1 MSDRTCCAP
10 EPRRRPAARAVCA
23 SLLALGAAACGGRS
37 RLDPVGMVDPFIGT
51 ATHGHVYP
59 GATVPFGMVQVGPD
73 NGQSGWDWVS
83 GYHYTDSVI
92 VGFSH
97 THLSGT
103 GIGDL
108 ADVLIMPVARPVEI
122 ARAYRERD
130 DHDYRS
136 RFSHERESAAPG
148 YYTVFLDDPEIGVE
162 LTATDRV
169 GLHRYAYP
177 KSEDAGIVIDL
188 GFAINW
194 DQPTATYLK
203 AENDTLIVGHR
214 FSSGWA
220 KGERVFFAVALS
232 KPFTAVELADDTI
245 RIAGREAS
253 GKAVKGRFRFATAD
267 GERVLLKVGIS
278 YVDTEGALRNLE
290 SEVPGWDFDGV
301 RRKATD
307 AWREA
312 LSRVRIRTYDS
323 AQART
328 FYTALYH
335 TKLAP
340 IGFDDAD
347 GRYFGGDSEIH
358 QADGF
363 HNYSIFS
370 LWDTFRAAHPLYTL
384 LEPGRV
390 NDMMRSML
398 AFGDEHGLLPV
409 WSLVGNETN
418 TMTGYH
424 AVPVLADAWLKGFR
438 GFDGANALDQM
449 VKTGMQDHRGLKYYR
464 EYGYIPSELEPESVT
479 KTLEYAFD
487 DWAIAQMAAALG
499 RTDDEATFLKRSRSF
514 EALFDPATHFMR
526 GKTADGKWVEPF
538 DPVQSSHRVN
548 TDYTEGNA
556 WQHSWFVP
564 HDVARLIALMGGD
577 RAFVAK
583 LDSLFRADT
592 VVTGERVSPDISG
605 MIGQYAHGNEPS
617 HHIAYLYAY
626 AGQPWKTQETVRRIM
641 DELYSDRPEGLAGNE
656 DCGQMS
662 AWYVFSAL
670 GFYPVNPVGGVY
682 VIGSPLFEEAEIAL
696 PEGRTFR
703 VEAPGASPVNRFIQR
718 ATLNGKPL
726 ERVYVTH
733 QEIVAGGTLTL
744 VMGPEPNTSWGT
756 AYESR
761 PPSASRLD
769 RAALADSV
777 KAEFLHAWQGYRE
790 YAWGHDQLRPL
801 SRGFRDWYGTSLV
814 MTPLDAFD
822 TMLLMGLDAEAR
834 DAKRLILDSLSF
846 DRDFPVQVFEVTIRM
861 LGGLNTAYQMDGDQ
875 RFLDLATDLGR
886 RLLPAFES
894 ATGMPYVRVNLRTGE
909 RAQPVSNPAEIGTL
923 MLEFGTL
930 SKLTGDPIYYDTA
943 KRAVTAVFARRSPIG
958 LVGTQVDVETGE
970 WKNTDS
976 HVSGMI
982 DSYYEYLLKSWL
994 LFGDPDFKAMWD
1006 TSIAAV
1012 NRWLPDSGATGLW
1025 YGHVDMNTGART
1037 ATEFGA
1043 LDAFLPAVLSLG
1055 GDLAHAEPL
1064 MTSVDLMWTTFGIE
1078 PEVLDYR
1085 TMRVLYPQYVLRP
1098 EALES
1103 AYYLWH
1109 ATGDARYLEMG
1120 RAMFDAIVRHCRA
1133 ETGYASL
1140 ANVLT
1145 MEQADAMESFFLAE
1159 TLKYA
1164 YLLFAPDSVLP
1175 FGSVV
1180 FNTEA
1185 HPIRRTWEG
1194 RDVQ

>member
-1 MSDRTCCAP
+1 MSVPISCAA
-10 EPRRRPAARAVCA
+10 EPRRGPAAA
-23 SLLALGAAACGGRS
+23 SSLLLLALGVAACGGPA
-37 RLDPVGMVDPFIGT
+37 RLDPVALVDPFIGT

-59 GATVPFGMVQVGPD
+59 GATVPFGMVQVSPD
-73 NGQSGWDWVS
+73 NGRSGWDWVS
-83 GYHYTDSVI
+83 GYHYSDSII
-92 VGFSH
+92 VGFGH

-108 ADVLIMPVARPVEI
+108 ADVLIMPVSSPMQI
-122 ARAYRERD
+122 DRAYRDRD
-130 DHDYRS
+130 DRDYRS

-148 YYTVFLDDPEIGVE
+148 YYTVFLDDPRIGVE
-162 LTATDRV
+162 LTATERV
-169 GLHRYAYP
+169 GVHRYAYP
-177 KSEDAGIVIDL
+177 VSDDAGIVIDL

-194 DQPTATYLK
+194 DAPTDTYLK
-203 AENDTLIVGHR
+203 AESDTLVVGHR
-214 FSSGWA
+214 FSTGWA
-220 KGERVFFAVALS
+220 KDERVFFAVALS
-232 KPFTAVELADDTI
+232 KPFTAVELADGTA

-253 GKAVKGRFRFATAD
+253 GKAVKGLFRFATAD

-278 YVDTEGALRNLE
+278 YVDAAGALRNLQT
-290 SEVPGWDFDGV
+290 EVPGWDFDGV
-301 RRKATD
+301 RAAATD

-312 LSRVRIRTYDS
+312 LSPVRIRTDDS
-323 AQART
+323 ARART

-340 IGFDDAD
+340 IRFDDVD
-347 GRYFGGDSEIH
+347 GRYRGGDGAIH

-363 HNYSIFS
+363 RNYSIFS
-370 LWDTFRAAHPLYTL
+370 LWDTFRAAHPLHTL
-384 LEPGRV
+384 TEPARV
-390 NDMMRSML
+390 DDMMRSML
-398 AFGDEHGLLPV
+398 AFADEYGLLPV

-424 AVPVLADAWLKGFR
+424 AIPVLADAYLKGFR
-438 GFDGANALDQM
+438 GFDGERALDAM
-449 VKTGMQDHRGLKYYR
+449 IASAMQDHRGLRYYR

-499 RTDDEATFLKRSRSF
+499 RSDDEATFRARSRSF
-514 EALFDPATHFMR
+514 EALFDPGSGFMR
-526 GKTADGKWVEPF
+526 GKSAAGAWVEPF

-583 LDSLFRADT
+583 LDSLFAADT

-626 AGQPWKTQETVRRIM
+626 AGAPWKTQETVQRIV

-670 GFYPVNPVGGVY
+670 GFYPVNPVGGIY
-682 VIGSPLFEEAEIAL
+682 VIGSPLFERAEIDL
-696 PEGRTFR
+696 PDGRTFR
-703 VEAPGASPVNRFIQR
+703 VDAPGASDVNRYVR
-718 ATLNGKPL
+718 GATLNGKPL
-726 ERVYVTH
+726 DRVYITH
-733 QEIVAGGTLTL
+733 EEIVAGGTLTL
-744 VMGPEPNTSWGT
+744 VMGQDPDRSWG
-756 AYESR
+756 AAFDSR
-761 PPSASRLD
+761 PPSASSLD

-777 KAEFLHAWQGYRE
+777 KAEFLHAWQGYRQF
-790 YAWGHDQLRPL
+790 AWGHDQLRPL
-801 SRGFRDWYGTSLV
+801 SHGFRDWYGASLV

-822 TMLLMGLDAEAR
+822 TMLLMGLDAEAQE
-834 DAKRLILDSLSF
+834 AKQLILDSLDF
-846 DRDFPVQVFEVTIRM
+846 DRDVPVQVFEVTIRM
-861 LGGLNTAYQMDGDQ
+861 LGGLITAYQMDGDP
-875 RFLDLATDLGR
+875 RFLELATDLAT

-894 ATGMPYVRVNLRTGE
+894 ATGMPYVRVNLRTGARE
-909 RAQPVSNPAEIGTL
+909 WQVNNPAEIGTL

-930 SKLTGDPIYYDTA
+930 SKLTGDPTYYDTA
-943 KRAVTAVFARRSPIG
+943 KRAVAAVFERRSPIG
-958 LVGTQVDVETGE
+958 LVGTTIDVETGE
-970 WKNTDS
+970 WKNPDS
-976 HVSGMI
+976 HVTGMI

-994 LFGDPDFKAMWD
+994 LFDDPDFKTMWD
-1006 TSIAAV
+1006 ASIASV
-1012 NRWLPDSGATGLW
+1012 NRWLPDSISTGFW
-1025 YGHVDMNTGART
+1025 YGHVDMNTGVRT
-1037 ATEFGA
+1037 ATEVGA
-1043 LDAFLPAVLSLG
+1043 LDAFLPAVLALG
-1055 GDLAHAEPL
+1055 GDVPRAERL
-1064 MTSVDLMWTTFGIE
+1064 MTSVYRMWTDFGIE

-1085 TMRVLYPQYVLRP
+1085 TMRVLHPQYVLRP
-1098 EALES
+1098 EAIES
-1103 AYYLWH
+1103 AYYLWRE
-1109 ATGDARYLEMG
+1109 TGDARYLEMG

-1133 ETGYASL
+1133 ETGYAAL
-1140 ANVLT
+1140 ASVLT

-1175 FGSVV
+1175 YGSVV

-1185 HPIRRTWEG
+1185 HPIVRTW
-1194 RDVQ
+1194 Q